1 MTQLGGNNIVDF
13 GGIGSD
19 TQNLF
24 ISIKDTLSAT
34 KDILVR
40 NKKKMIGKLF
50 LTSFVL
56 SFMFIAINM
65 NYPIKKDLCQDD
77 DACLKRQD
85 NLMATAYAVMACMVV
100 GIIFS
105 YLTFCQQILKIIR
118 KTIGQIQVPFI
129 VLPVSLATYVMRRI
143 IAKKLSLLRKLT
155 FLLKYVGSGKFKK
168 AWFYFIDPDTRQ
180 VFFHY
185 IIFWWMVGL
194 TVVSIVFPNIG
205 VKLVPI
211 GKIVMG
217 LIMLVFLIMMFM
229 WIPAID
235 YIFSVV
241 DINDDQKVSKM
252 FSSGLYVIYP
262 ISFIVSFYLMAL
274 LMFHMLFVGKL
285 RRFF

>member
-1 MTQLGGNNIVDF
+1 
-13 GGIGSD
+13 
-19 TQNLF
+19 
-24 ISIKDTLSAT
+24 
-34 KDILVR
+34 
-40 NKKKMIGKLF
+40 
-50 LTSFVL
+50 
-56 SFMFIAINM
+56 
-65 NYPIKKDLCQDD
+65 
-77 DACLKRQD
+77 
-85 NLMATAYAVMACMVV
+85 
-100 GIIFS
+100 
-105 YLTFCQQILKIIR
+105 
-118 KTIGQIQVPFI
+118 
-129 VLPVSLATYVMRRI
+129 
-143 IAKKLSLLRKLT
+143 
-155 FLLKYVGSGKFKK
+155 
-168 AWFYFIDPDTRQ
+168 
-180 VFFHY
+180 
-185 IIFWWMVGL
+185 MVGL